1 MNNNNKILLNMIKKV
16 INNNIVFYDKIKNK
30 EYNKIKSIQV
40 IIPDIS
46 YIDVLNFQFKKNKI
60 NILFFYSYLIIK
72 FCINIFL
79 IIKYFSIIKLN
90 LLVCFLIFDSFEFIF
105 QIIYLKIIFIF
116 IKDPEIDNNKCKL
129 TIFSIISLIYILFS
143 FFVNGFSIFIIYY
156 IINITNKGQIE
167 NYSDINY
174 FLLIISI
181 IKILIFMKG
190 ILSSILQKYS
200 FDNYL
205 LKRIKK
211 LLNSKTFNE
220 IINEINIE
228 LEKNKIVIDKNV
240 ILNTFYYK
248 DKEKH
253 NFTNKTCCICKE
265 EYKKLKRVTVFNCN
279 HDFHERCISKW
290 IKNKPTCPLCRRN
303 LNSCINI

>member
-1 MNNNNKILLNMIKKV
+1 
-16 INNNIVFYDKIKNK
+16 
-30 EYNKIKSIQV
+30 
-40 IIPDIS
+40 
-46 YIDVLNFQFKKNKI
+46 
-60 NILFFYSYLIIK
+60 
-72 FCINIFL
+72 
-79 IIKYFSIIKLN
+79 
-90 LLVCFLIFDSFEFIF
+90 
-105 QIIYLKIIFIF
+105 
-116 IKDPEIDNNKCKL
+116 
-129 TIFSIISLIYILFS
+129 
-143 FFVNGFSIFIIYY
+143 
-156 IINITNKGQIE
+156 
-167 NYSDINY
+167 
-174 FLLIISI
+174 
-181 IKILIFMKG
+181 MKG

-265 EYKKLKRVTVFNCN
+265 EYKKLKRVTVLNCN

-290 IKNKPTCPLCRRN
+290 IKNKPTCPLCRKN
-303 LNSCINI
+303 INSCINIYTDEDLKRRFL